1 MFSIEQITYKNI
13 ISISKLTIHEKEI
26 TCIVG
31 ESGSG
36 KTTLLRM
43 LNHLISPD
51 QGRITFQNQ
60 DLMDIDPIELRRKV
74 VMLPQTPVIFQGT
87 LRDNLEIGLR
97 FSDKSSPSEKELAE
111 TLKRVKLQKDL
122 DENAQNLSG
131 GEKQRLALGRILLM
145 EPEVLLLDEPSS
157 ALDDETESLIIQ
169 TFVDYAKEHSKTLIM
184 VTHSKALAKNF
195 ADRIL
200 QVRGGE
206 VHEWNH

>member
-1 MFSIEQITYKNI
+1 MFLFKQVTYKNI
-13 ISISKLTIHEKEI
+13 LRIPELTIHEKEI

-43 LNHLISPD
+43 LNHLLSPD
-51 QGRITFQNQ
+51 GGSITFQNQ
-60 DLMDIDPIELRRKV
+60 NLMDMDPVDLRRKV

-87 LRDNLEIGLR
+87 VRDNLEVGLI
-97 FSDKSSPSEKELAE
+97 FSHKALPSGKSLEEILE
-111 TLKRVKLQKDL
+111 RVNLGKGL

-169 TFVDYAKEHSKTLIM
+169 TFVDYSKEQQKTLVM
-184 VTHSKALAKNF
+184 VTHSKALAKNY

-200 QVRGGE
+200 QVKGGE

>member
-1 MFSIEQITYKNI
+1 MFHLHQVSYKNI
-13 ISISKLTIHEKEI
+13 LSIPELTIRQREI

-43 LNHLISPD
+43 LNHLISPEE
-51 QGRITFQNQ
+51 GRITFQNQ
-60 DLMDIDPIELRRKV
+60 DLREIDPVVLRRKV
-74 VMLPQTPVIFQGT
+74 VMLPQTPVIFQGSIQE
-87 LRDNLEIGLR
+87 NLKAGLR
-97 FSDKSSPSEKELAE
+97 FSNKALPSSKAMEDI
-111 TLKRVKLQKDL
+111 LKRVKLRKPL
-122 DENAQNLSG
+122 DGNPENLSG

-169 TFVDYAKEHSKTLIM
+169 TFVDYAREQDKTLVM
-184 VTHSKALAKNF
+184 VTHSKALAKTF

-200 QVRGGE
+200 QVKGGD

>member
-1 MFSIEQITYKNI
+1 MFSFKQVSYKNI
-13 ISISKLTIHEKEI
+13 ISIPKLTIHEQEI

-51 QGRITFQNQ
+51 EGSITFQNR
-60 DLMDIDPIELRRKV
+60 DLLEIDPIELRRKV
-74 VMLPQTPVIFQGT
+74 VMLPQTPVIFQGSVG
-87 LRDNLEIGLR
+87 DNLKVGLQ
-97 FSDKSSPSEKELAE
+97 FSNKTLPSEKELKS
-111 TLKRVKLQKDL
+111 TLERVNLRKGL
-122 DENAQNLSG
+122 DENADNLSG

-169 TFVDYAKEHSKTLIM
+169 TFTNYVKEYQKTMIM

-200 QVRGGE
+200 QVKGGE
-206 VHEWNH
+206 VHEWNY

>member
-1 MFSIEQITYKNI
+1 MFHLHQVSYKNI
-13 ISISKLTIHEKEI
+13 LSIPELTIRQREI

-43 LNHLISPD
+43 LNHLISPEE
-51 QGRITFQNQ
+51 GRITFQNQ
-60 DLMDIDPIELRRKV
+60 DLREMDPVVLRRKV
-74 VMLPQTPVIFQGT
+74 VMLPQTPVIFRGSIEE
-87 LRDNLEIGLR
+87 NLKAGLR
-97 FSDKSSPSEKELAE
+97 FSNKALPSSKAMEDI
-111 TLKRVKLQKDL
+111 LKRVKLQKPL
-122 DENAQNLSG
+122 DGNPENLSG
-131 GEKQRLALGRILLM
+131 GEKQRLALARILLM

-169 TFVDYAKEHSKTLIM
+169 TFVDYAREQDKTLVM
-184 VTHSKALAKNF
+184 VTHSKALAKTF

-200 QVRGGE
+200 QVKGGD